1 MGPGGPAGKG
11 TARGEAASRAGGSA
25 RALPHGSA
33 RGAPKTCGGSIDYQ
47 LAVDDLDLLV
57 VGWRPGLRRVAV
69 IIPARFGAQRF
80 PGKPLADLA
89 GKPVIAHTVERA
101 RRARGV
107 DVVAVATDDE
117 RIAAAAARAGA
128 AAILTGPAATG
139 TDRVAEA
146 ARKLEPRPTLIVN
159 VQGDEALI
167 EPEAIETLIRAM
179 DESGAD
185 MGSLMRP
192 IDPDEVDRPQ
202 VGKVVTDLQGNAL
215 YFSRSPIPFRRA
227 GGISPRMR
235 ATVGI
240 YGYTAEFLE
249 RFSSLAPGRLEQE
262 ESLEQLR
269 ALEHGFR
276 IHVAETTYRGFGID
290 TPEDLERARALLAE
304 GATRGE

>member
-1 MGPGGPAGKG
+1 M
-11 TARGEAASRAGGSA
+11 R
-25 RALPHGSA
+25 H
-33 RGAPKTCGGSIDYQ
+33 
-47 LAVDDLDLLV
+47 
-57 VGWRPGLRRVAV
+57 VAV

-101 RRARGV
+101 CRARGV

-117 RIAAAAARAGA
+117 RIAAAAIRAGA
-128 AAILTGPAATG
+128 EAILTGPAATG

-146 ARKLEPRPTLIVN
+146 ARKLQPRPTLIVN

-167 EPEAIETLIRAM
+167 EPEAIETLVRAM

-185 MGSLMRP
+185 MATLMRP
-192 IDPDEVDRPQ
+192 IDADEVGRPQ
-202 VGKVVTDLQGNAL
+202 VGKVVTDLRGHAL
-215 YFSRSPIPFRRA
+215 YFSRSPIPFRRD

-240 YGYTAEFLE
+240 YGYTAAFLD
-249 RFSSLAPGRLEQE
+249 RFSTLAPGRLEQE

-276 IHVAETTYRGFGID
+276 IQVAETTYRGFSID
-290 TPEDLERARALLAE
+290 TPEDLERARALLADGDKE
-304 GATRGE
+304 RG